1 MLEKLKNVMKVKEV
15 STLVANFFSLVV
27 LQVLNVLLPFL
38 TIPYLISKIGL
49 EKFGLLT
56 FVHSLILFLV
66 IFVEYGFNTSTTR
79 EISINSHDKK
89 EVERI
94 YSEVFSAKIF
104 LLLICFFLF
113 LMVVFNVDKFRQD
126 YLIYFLYFGIV
137 IGQTLFSLWLFQGLQ
152 KMKYVTYVNVFFKTI
167 FTICVFVF
175 VNGVD
180 DIWMVP
186 LFLSAG
192 SLLSGVSSLFI
203 VRFIFGIRYSIPKF
217 QAIKLQLKSGYH
229 LFMAEFYMAVLT
241 YSNVLILGFLSG
253 NVSVGIYSAAEKVIR
268 AAASLLS
275 PVINTL
281 YPHVSKLVY
290 ENYSEGMAFI
300 RKVKNWGVGI
310 IIIGTIIV
318 FIFADFLFQII
329 YQNKDITNLDQSIL
343 VFRIMIL
350 FPLVSF
356 LDQVYGKLILIVLGR
371 ADIFFRIFSICSIF
385 NLILCSVLSYYNGY
399 IGTAISS
406 ITSQIIITV
415 FMYYYANNIENKK
428 LKESKFQA
436 CQRK

>member
-1 MLEKLKNVMKVKEV
+1 MLKIFKNGLKAKEV
-15 STLVANFFSLVV
+15 STLVTNFFSLVI
-27 LQVLNVLLPFL
+27 LQILNVVLPFL
-38 TIPYLISKIGL
+38 TIPYLISKVGL

-56 FVHSLILFLV
+56 FVHSIVLFLV

-79 EISINSHDKK
+79 EISISSHDKR

-94 YSEVFSAKIF
+94 YSEVFSSKVF
-104 LLLICFFLF
+104 LLTISFFLF
-113 LMVVFNVDKFRQD
+113 SIMFFSVNKFQQEF
-126 YLIYFLYFGIV
+126 LIYFLYFGIV
-137 IGQTLFSLWLFQGLQ
+137 IGQTLFSVWLFQGLQ

-175 VNGVD
+175 INGVD

-192 SLLSGVSSLFI
+192 SILSGISSLLI
-203 VRFIFGIRYSIPKF
+203 VRFTLGIRYSIPKF
-217 QAIKLQLKSGYH
+217 HAIKLQLKSGYH

-241 YSNVLILGFLSG
+241 YSNVLILGFLLG
-253 NVSVGIYSAAEKVIR
+253 NVCVGIYSAAEKVIR

-275 PVINTL
+275 PIINTL

-290 ENYSEGMAFI
+290 ENHRQGMAFV
-300 RKVKNWGVGI
+300 RKVKNWGVVI

-318 FIFADFLFQII
+318 FLFADLLFQII
-329 YQNKDITNLDQSIL
+329 YQNKDIANLDQSIL
-343 VFRIMIL
+343 VFRIMII

-356 LDQVYGKLILIVLGR
+356 LDQVYGKLMLIVLGR
-371 ADIFFRIFSICSIF
+371 ADVFLRIFSICSIF
-385 NLILCSVLSYYNGY
+385 NLILSVVLSYYHGY

-406 ITSQIIITV
+406 IISQIIIAI
-415 FMYYYANNIENKK
+415 FMGYYANDIEQKQSEKIK
-428 LKESKFQA
+428 L
-436 CQRK
+436 C

>member
-104 LLLICFFLF
+104 LLLICFFSF

-126 YLIYFLYFGIV
+126 YLIYILYFGIV

-343 VFRIMIL
+343 VFRIMIF

-356 LDQVYGKLILIVLGR
+356 LDQVYGKLTLIVLGR
-371 ADIFFRIFSICSIF
+371 SDIFFKVFSICSIL
-385 NLILCSVLSYYNGY
+385 NLMFCALLSYFYNY

-406 ITSQIIITV
+406 IVIQIVIAGL
-415 FMYYYANNIENKK
+415 MGYQANKIQNKGLEK
-428 LKESKFQA
+428 V
-436 CQRK
+436 

>member
-1 MLEKLKNVMKVKEV
+1 MIEKFKKGMKVKEV

-79 EISINSHDKK
+79 EISISSHDQK

-113 LMVVFNVDKFRQD
+113 LMVVFSVDKFRHD

-192 SLLSGVSSLFI
+192 SILSGISSLFI
-203 VRFIFGIRYSIPKF
+203 IRFTLGIRYSIPKF
-217 QAIKLQLKSGYH
+217 HAVRLQLKSGYH
-229 LFMAEFYMAVLT
+229 LFIAEFYMAVLT
-241 YSNVLILGFLSG
+241 YSNVLILGFLTG
-253 NVSVGIYSAAEKVIR
+253 NVNVGIYSAAEKVIR

-281 YPHVSKLVY
+281 YPHVSKLVH
-290 ENYSEGMAFI
+290 ENYNEGVAFV
-300 RKVKNWGVGI
+300 RKIKNWGVVI
-310 IIIGTIIV
+310 IIIGTVIV
-318 FIFADFLFQII
+318 FVFADFLFQII
-329 YQNKDITNLDQSIL
+329 YQNKDITNLEQSIL

-356 LDQVYGKLILIVLGR
+356 LDQVYGKLVLIVLGR
-371 ADIFFRIFSICSIF
+371 ADIFFKIFSVCSIF
-385 NLILCSVLSYYNGY
+385 NLILCVVLSHYNGY

-406 ITSQIIITV
+406 AISQITIAV
-415 FMYYYANNIENKK
+415 FMYYYANDIVKNKLNEIK
-428 LKESKFQA
+428 L
-436 CQRK
+436 